1 MRILLFARGLTQRL
15 GHHENI
21 LLLYYVK
28 QIDSMLPL
36 ASSVIDHIR
45 RQKVAVTS
53 VTLGCTL
60 CATFFF
66 LAHYDVLCDILQN
79 GCTVTWNP
87 FV

>member
-60 CATFFF
+60 CALFSS
-66 LAHYDVLCDILQN
+66 
-79 GCTVTWNP
+79 
-87 FV
+87 